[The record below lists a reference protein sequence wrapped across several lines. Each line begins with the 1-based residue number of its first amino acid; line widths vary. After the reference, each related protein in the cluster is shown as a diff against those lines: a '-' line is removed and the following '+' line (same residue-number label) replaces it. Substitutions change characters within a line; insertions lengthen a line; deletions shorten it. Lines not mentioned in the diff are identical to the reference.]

1 MMIMAC
7 TAQAVRRAEA
17 AGCPEG
23 RMKEAAMEI
32 ISIGKSK
39 ELLREFPEHRHGYW
53 EVLLNSEG
61 EGVFEAG
68 GESWLFSAGT
78 IAVIPPYTPHS
89 KRSESGFTDRSVFLK
104 NFRDIGPGGVR
115 VFSDDERG
123 SVGQIF
129 DMAQYFFDAEGTS
142 EDGMEEAVLDV
153 LGDLL
158 YQVLVSY
165 YTKSRKRD
173 IRLEGAVE
181 MMHMHISDPEFD
193 IADAV
198 SASGYSE
205 GYFRKIFREMTG
217 QSPVTYFHMLRI
229 TYACSL
235 FQQYR
240 DSRSVKD
247 VALQSGFEDPLYFSR
262 VFKQIEGVSPQRYV
276 AGLMTGMTEEDKR
289 LITLDTPKELL

>member
-1 MMIMAC
+1 
-7 TAQAVRRAEA
+7 
-17 AGCPEG
+17 
-23 RMKEAAMEI
+23 MEI
-32 ISIGKSK
+32 ISVGRSK

-53 EVLLNSEG
+53 EVLLNTEG

-68 GESWLFSAGT
+68 GESWPFSAGT

-89 KRSESGFTDRSVFLK
+89 KSSESGFSDSSIFLK
-104 NFRDIGPGGVR
+104 NFRNIGSSGVR

-123 SVGQIF
+123 SVKQIF
-129 DMAQYFFDAEGTS
+129 DMAQYFFDAEETS
-142 EDGMEEAVLDV
+142 EDGMEEAILDV

-173 IRLEGAVE
+173 IRLEGAME
-181 MMHMHISDPEFD
+181 MMHLHVSDPEFD

-205 GYFRKIFREMTG
+205 GYFRKIFHEMTG
-217 QSPVTYFHMLRI
+217 QSPVAYFHTLRI
-229 TYACSL
+229 GHACSL

-247 VALQSGFEDPLYFSR
+247 IALQSGFEDPLYFSR
-262 VFKQIEGVSPQRYV
+262 VFKQIEGVSPQGYI
-276 AGLMTGMTEEDKR
+276 AGLTSEITEEDLR
-289 LITLDTPKELL
+289 LINIDTPKELL